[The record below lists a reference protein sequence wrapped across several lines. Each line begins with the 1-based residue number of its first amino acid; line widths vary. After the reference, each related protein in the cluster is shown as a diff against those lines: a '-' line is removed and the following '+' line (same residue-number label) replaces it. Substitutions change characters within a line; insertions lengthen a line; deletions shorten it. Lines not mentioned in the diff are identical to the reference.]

1 MRILH
6 TSDWHLGARLHT
18 KSRLDEQLFFL
29 EWLHDLIADQSVD
42 ALVVA
47 GDIFDTAIPATG
59 VQGAWLDFLVSL
71 RDTGCRH
78 VVAIGGNHDSFSL
91 LNAWSP
97 VLKFLNVHVVGGVS
111 ESIDDQV
118 LVLRDQA
125 GLPELIVGAVPFLR
139 EADVSRSVAG
149 ETPSMALDRIAQGIA
164 DYYEGVRGRIDV
176 VHAELVERHG
186 AETVAG
192 SPPVVLTGHL
202 FVEGY
207 LTAEGERRLYVGNL
221 GAVSDSIFPGN
232 ADYVALGHL
241 HKAQRIRNDQTIR
254 YSGSPLQLGFDEA
267 GENKFV
273 YLVDFVGPSGT
284 PATVQHVQVPVWHHM
299 AVISEPDIQS
309 IVDGLKALDQA
320 GEPVWADVRYVGE
333 APEVDLRGKVSEAV
347 EGGVVDV
354 LRIGDK
360 YRARAVI
367 QADQAAEPLEQYSPE
382 RIFQLRLDAETL
394 TDEQK
399 AKLILLHERV
409 VHSLQSPDDVA
420 GVTGAEGGAR

>member
-6 TSDWHLGARLHT
+6 TSDWHLGARLHS
-18 KSRLDEQLFFL
+18 KSRLDEQLSFL
-29 EWLHDLIADQSVD
+29 EWIQSLIVEQAVD

-47 GDIFDTAIPATG
+47 GDIFDTAIPATA

-91 LNAWSP
+91 LNVWSP

-139 EADVSRSVAG
+139 EADVSRSVSG
-149 ETPSMALDRIAQGIA
+149 ETPSMAQDRIAQGIA
-164 DYYEGVRGRIDV
+164 NYYEGVRARIDV
-176 VHAELVERHG
+176 VHSQLAARHG

-202 FVEGY
+202 FVDGY

-221 GAVSDSIFPGN
+221 GAVSDAIFPGN

-241 HKAQRIRNDQTIR
+241 HKAQRIRNEQTIR

-267 GENKFV
+267 DENKFV
-273 YLVDFVGPSGT
+273 YLVDFAGPSGT
-284 PATVQHVQVPVWHHM
+284 PAAVQHVQVPVWHRM
-299 AVISEPDIQS
+299 TVISEPDLQA
-309 IVDGLKALDQA
+309 IVDRLKTLDQA
-320 GEPVWADVRYVGE
+320 GVPVWADVRYVGE
-333 APEVDLRGKVSEAV
+333 VPEVDLRGKVSEAV

-354 LRIGDK
+354 LRVSDK

-382 RIFQLRLDAETL
+382 RIFQLRIEAESL

-399 AKLILLHERV
+399 AKLTLMHEKVLHF
-409 VHSLQSPDDVA
+409 LQSPDDVA
-420 GVTGAEGGAR
+420 GVAGAEGGAR

>member
-6 TSDWHLGARLHT
+6 TSDWHLGALLHG
-18 KSRLDEQLFFL
+18 KPRLDEQLDFL
-29 EWLHDLIADQSVD
+29 KWIHDLIVDQTVD

-47 GDIFDTAIPATG
+47 GDIFDTAMPATA

-91 LNAWSP
+91 LNVWSP

-111 ESIDDQV
+111 ELVDDQV

-139 EADVSRSVAG
+139 EADVSRSVSG
-149 ETPSMALDRIAQGIA
+149 ETPSMAQDRIAQGIA
-164 DYYEGVRGRIDV
+164 DYYEGVRARIDV
-176 VHAELVERHG
+176 VHSELAARYG

-192 SPPVVLTGHL
+192 SPPVVLTGHM
-202 FVEGY
+202 FVDGY

-221 GAVSDSIFPGN
+221 GAVSDAIFPGN

-241 HKAQRIRNDQTIR
+241 HKAQRIRNEQTIR

-267 GENKFV
+267 DENKFV
-273 YLVDFVGPSGT
+273 YLVDFSGPTGT
-284 PATVQHVQVPVWHHM
+284 PAAVQHVQVPVWQRM
-299 AVISEPDIQS
+299 AVISEPDLQA
-309 IVDGLKALDQA
+309 IVDRLKALVQA
-320 GEPVWADVRYVGE
+320 GDPVWVHVRYVGE
-333 APEVDLRGKVSEAV
+333 EFVADLRGKVFEAV
-347 EGGVVDV
+347 QDSAVDV
-354 LRIGDK
+354 LRITDEH
-360 YRARAVI
+360 RTNVAIHDDLAF
-367 QADQAAEPLEQYSPE
+367 EPLEQYSPE
-382 RIFQLRLDAETL
+382 RIFQLRLETENL

-399 AKLILLHERV
+399 ATLIRLHEQV
-409 VHSLQSPDDVA
+409 LHSLQAPDAVPEVA
-420 GVTGAEGGAR
+420 GAEGGAR